1 MKYAIIADVH
11 GNYHSLRA
19 VIEDGIRRNVDY
31 FVFAGDYYGDMP
43 YINEIHELISSVPGY
58 IVRGN
63 KEDYLTELHMS
74 ARSQWTHIQFASLYW
89 SYDECSEK
97 NLFEMINLPEDITIT
112 DKTTQDKIL
121 VTHSITSVF
130 DKCNLSELTSN
141 KFACK
146 MDINPFSHQEY
157 LLYIDKLLND
167 DHKLKG
173 KITKQSPN
181 IYIFGHTHLQWHS
194 YVGETLFINP
204 GSCGKPLDYDQRAP
218 YTILDIRGDETI
230 VDEIR
235 VEYNID
241 EAIKGLQESVLYDK
255 ARDWSRIVIGE
266 LKSARDEVSFFF
278 NHLALVSQ
286 ECGEDSWPVSTFVWK
301 EAVSRWEDKY

>member
-11 GNYHSLRA
+11 GNYHGLRA
-19 VIEDGIRRNVDY
+19 VIEDGIRREVD
-31 FVFAGDYYGDMP
+31 FFIFAGDYYGDMP
-43 YINEIHELISSVPGY
+43 YINEINELISSVPGY

-97 NLFEMINLPEDITIT
+97 NLFEMINLPEDVTIIDET
-112 DKTTQDKIL
+112 KQDKIF
-121 VTHSITSVF
+121 VTHSITSKF

-146 MDINPFSHQEY
+146 MDSTPFTHQDYLEYINE
-157 LLYIDKLLND
+157 LLCD
-167 DHKLKG
+167 DNKLKTQ
-173 KITKQSPN
+173 IDQQSPN
-181 IYIFGHTHLQWHS
+181 IYIFGHTHLQWHT
-194 YVGETLFINP
+194 YVGNTLFINP

-218 YTILDIRGDETI
+218 YTILEIRENETVI
-230 VDEIR
+230 NEIR
-235 VEYNID
+235 VEYD
-241 EAIKGLQESVLYDK
+241 VEKAIEGLQQSLLYDK
-255 ARDWSRIVIGE
+255 ATDWSRIVIGE
-266 LKSARDEVSFFF
+266 LKNARDDISFFF
-278 NHLALVSQ
+278 KHLTLVSQ

-301 EAVSRWEDKY
+301 EAISRWKDK